1 MRHLLA
7 IGVVATTSDAATTW
21 LAVRL
26 AAVRPELTF
35 VELNPVIASLLGSTG
50 AVTALVLRAVV
61 GVTLFGFLAWA
72 ARRSRFGLWPLG
84 LAAALTCLVVAWNT
98 QLLVA
103 HV

>member
-21 LAVRL
+21 LAVQL
-26 AAVRPELTF
+26 AAVRPEITF
-35 VELNPVIASLLGSTG
+35 MELNPVIASLLDSTG
-50 AVTALVLRAVV
+50 VVTALVLRAVV
-61 GVTLFGFLAWA
+61 GVTLFAFLAWA
-72 ARRSRFGLWPLG
+72 GRRSRFGLWPLG
-84 LAAALTCLVVAWNT
+84 LAASLTCLVVAWNT